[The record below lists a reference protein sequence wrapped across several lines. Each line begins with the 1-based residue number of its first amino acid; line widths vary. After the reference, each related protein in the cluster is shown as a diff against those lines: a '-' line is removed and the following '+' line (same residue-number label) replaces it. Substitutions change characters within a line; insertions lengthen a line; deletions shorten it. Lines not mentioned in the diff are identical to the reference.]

1 MWGWVGR
8 VIHMSYT
15 LVYQFVVHYVR
26 YNSETLPFKL
36 KKCLVVMPINLFA
49 MSTCRLRIYLL
60 CPIFFPKIHMTCY
73 AYMSIL
79 YETIFE
85 IKYFE
90 HIYYQYLSVIIYLY
104 LQQSDNKI
112 NSRILVYWHDQNE
125 QYVRYLHLVFCHSLF
140 VPIYNDSL
148 KIKGLH
154 FRL

>member
-1 MWGWVGR
+1 MWGLGGYGNTHVVYPGISVCSSLCSIQFRNFTSFQFKNVLWWCQLTFLPCR
-8 VIHMSYT
+8 HTDYAFTYYVI
-15 LVYQFVVHYVR
+15 
-26 YNSETLPFKL
+26 
-36 KKCLVVMPINLFA
+36 
-49 MSTCRLRIYLL
+49 
-60 CPIFFPKIHMTCY
+60 FPKIHMTCC

-79 YETIFE
+79 NETIFE

-104 LQQSDNKI
+104 LQQSDNKM

>member
-1 MWGWVGR
+1 MLQYPGISVR
-8 VIHMSYT
+8 SSLCSI
-15 LVYQFVVHYVR
+15 QFRNFTFQV
-26 YNSETLPFKL
+26 
-36 KKCLVVMPINLFA
+36 KKCLVMMPINLFA

-60 CPIFFPKIHMTCY
+60 CNFPKIHMTCC

-79 YETIFE
+79 NETIFE

-104 LQQSDNKI
+104 LQQSDNKM

-125 QYVRYLHLVFCHSLF
+125 QDVHYLHLVFCHSLC

-148 KIKGLH
+148 NIKGLH
-154 FRL
+154 FGL

>member
-1 MWGWVGR
+1 MCGGWVGM
-8 VIHMSYT
+8 VIRMSYT
-15 LVYQFVVHYVR
+15 LVYMYQFVVHYVR

-36 KKCLVVMPINLFA
+36 KNVLWW
-49 MSTCRLRIYLL
+49 CRHADNAFTYYVI
-60 CPIFFPKIHMTCY
+60 FPKIHMTCC

-79 YETIFE
+79 NETIFE

-104 LQQSDNKI
+104 LQQSDNKM

-125 QYVRYLHLVFCHSLF
+125 QYVRYLHLVFCHSLC

>member
-1 MWGWVGR
+1 M
-8 VIHMSYT
+8 VIRMSYT
-15 LVYQFVVHYVR
+15 LVHVYQFVVNYVR

-36 KKCLVVMPINLFA
+36 KNVLWWCQLTFLP
-49 MSTCRLRIYLL
+49 CRHTDYAVTYYVI
-60 CPIFFPKIHMTCY
+60 FPKIHMTCC

-79 YETIFE
+79 NETIFE

-104 LQQSDNKI
+104 LQQSDNKM

-125 QYVRYLHLVFCHSLF
+125 QYVRYLHLVFCHSLC